1 MPFWKIWKNKSVFS
15 PILIKKTGGEV
26 GKIMRIV
33 RINYGAENIDDFIEK
48 LKKYTLDPR
57 FEQYGN
63 FMVKNPKFPE
73 NPQMT
78 EEYKGWYSLFGNFYD
93 YSNAF
98 SILFF
103 DDTLARKIRRL
114 IRKNQNSEA
123 YIKAKNEIL
132 ESEKKL
138 DEARIKRLNNIIK

>member
-1 MPFWKIWKNKSVFS
+1 MIEIRYGSKDI
-15 PILIKKTGGEV
+15 GEF
-26 GKIMRIV
+26 M
-33 RINYGAENIDDFIEK
+33 EK

-63 FMVKNPKFPE
+63 FMKKNPKFPK
-73 NPQMT
+73 NPEMT
-78 EEYKGWYSLFGNFYD
+78 KKYKGWYSLFGNFFD

-98 SILFF
+98 SILT
-103 DDTLARKIRRL
+103 DDEKLAKQLRRL
-114 IRKNQNSEA
+114 IRKNQRSEA

-138 DEARIKRLNNIIK
+138 EEARIERLNNITK

>member
-1 MPFWKIWKNKSVFS
+1 MIE
-15 PILIKKTGGEV
+15 I
-26 GKIMRIV
+26 R
-33 RINYGAENIDDFIEK
+33 YGAKDIGEFMEK

-63 FMVKNPKFPE
+63 FMVKNPKFPK
-73 NPQMT
+73 NPEMT
-78 EEYKGWYSLFGNFYD
+78 KKYKGWYSLFGNFYD

-138 DEARIKRLNNIIK
+138 EEARIKKLDAIIAYDIIG

>member
-1 MPFWKIWKNKSVFS
+1 MQ
-15 PILIKKTGGEV
+15 
-26 GKIMRIV
+26 IV

-63 FMVKNPKFPE
+63 FMVKNPKFPK
-73 NPQMT
+73 NPRMT

-138 DEARIKRLNNIIK
+138 EEARIKRLNDIIN

>member
-1 MPFWKIWKNKSVFS
+1 MI
-15 PILIKKTGGEV
+15 E
-26 GKIMRIV
+26 
-33 RINYGAENIDDFIEK
+33 INYGAENIDDFIEK

-63 FMVKNPKFPE
+63 FMVKNPKFPK
-73 NPQMT
+73 NPEMT
-78 EEYKGWYSLFGNFYD
+78 EKYRGWYSLFGNFYD

-98 SILFF
+98 SILIN
-103 DDTLARKIRRL
+103 DEKLVKKLRRL

-123 YIKAKNEIL
+123 YIKAKNEIF

-138 DEARIKRLNNIIK
+138 DEARIKRLNDVLDKE